1 LILHTYIGIF
11 EIKNEDYSE
20 VEESLKEIL
29 GMIKNLHSIDLMLPT
44 GNRTVT
50 VKKYL
55 CADFKM
61 LSILY
66 GLANSNAN
74 HACIFCQQNL
84 SDDVFDQ
91 EYLPDD
97 SDLTNELYTPREIS
111 RSLSEAVAIVN
122 SGEKNNNG
130 YLRIPLISIDFQN
143 CVFDKLHFFLR
154 GLDKLM
160 EILINLVN
168 DQDSNRGR
176 ELDRRPRLKK
186 FFDFLK
192 DDCKIS
198 NAFYYS
204 TKKYKS
210 NQSDDNISLNSNDLE
225 KIFLNL
231 YPVDSESK
239 LFTQFLVIDGDQE
252 DYKIKLNQINAIW
265 KCFYQIYLVAKNKR

>member
-1 LILHTYIGIF
+1 MILHTYIGIF

-122 SGEKNNNG
+122 SGEKNNKEVV
-130 YLRIPLISIDFQN
+130 LLA
-143 CVFDKLHFFLR
+143 VK
-154 GLDKLM
+154 
-160 EILINLVN
+160 
-168 DQDSNRGR
+168 
-176 ELDRRPRLKK
+176 
-186 FFDFLK
+186 
-192 DDCKIS
+192 
-198 NAFYYS
+198 
-204 TKKYKS
+204 
-210 NQSDDNISLNSNDLE
+210 
-225 KIFLNL
+225 
-231 YPVDSESK
+231 
-239 LFTQFLVIDGDQE
+239 
-252 DYKIKLNQINAIW
+252 
-265 KCFYQIYLVAKNKR
+265 